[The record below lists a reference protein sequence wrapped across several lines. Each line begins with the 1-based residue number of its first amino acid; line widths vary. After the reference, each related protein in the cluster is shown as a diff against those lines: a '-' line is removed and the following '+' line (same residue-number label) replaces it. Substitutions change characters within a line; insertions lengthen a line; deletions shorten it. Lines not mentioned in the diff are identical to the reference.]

1 MSKILG
7 FFVNPLTAGK
17 KYSLLNRGNLLQHFQ
32 MELSRKQKAFSLF
45 FWLHFLNL
53 NSILNIFKKNLTL
66 LAYLFLNLPT
76 PKYVFKQMSKK

>member
-1 MSKILG
+1 
-7 FFVNPLTAGK
+7 
-17 KYSLLNRGNLLQHFQ
+17 

-53 NSILNIFKKNLTL
+53 NSILNILKKNLTL